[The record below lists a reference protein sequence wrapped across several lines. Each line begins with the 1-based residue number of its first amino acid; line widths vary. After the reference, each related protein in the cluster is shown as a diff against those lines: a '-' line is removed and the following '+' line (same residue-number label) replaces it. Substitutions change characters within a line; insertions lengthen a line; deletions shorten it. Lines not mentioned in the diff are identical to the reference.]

1 MTDELLKAFETS
13 IESLELVP
21 SSGGV
26 FEVEVNGSLVY
37 SKKATGRHAGTG
49 EVLNLVRGLAG
60 SGVTQPG

>member
-1 MTDELLKAFETS
+1 LTDELLKAFETS

-60 SGVTQPG
+60 SAEAST